1 MKRIWVLLITLLFLM
16 TITFPIVWWYATPSE
31 PLKVAI
37 IDKTVPDDS
46 YREHNGI
53 TWLLNYL
60 KYTNEK
66 GESFTTS
73 KDYFGFIPSKTEVNS
88 DIRPLPKNYDDYD
101 IIYLADT
108 YGVYEDDVPWNKN
121 EREGARSEI
130 IYGGLEEEE
139 WEAIRN
145 RLNQEE
151 KSLLIAEYNTF
162 ASPTPTD
169 VTDSVTKY
177 LGIEWSGWTGRFFD
191 ELNPELNLEIPQW
204 VVDEF
209 DDEWNY
215 EGPGFIIVNDLNY
228 EVIVLEQDKHINEEG
243 IKLSFTEEGKSFFG
257 LKNSQEY
264 TYWFDIVT
272 PLYGSTVLANYHWNL
287 TDEGKQLLDEREIPI
302 EFAAVVSSVNNQ
314 STSIYFAGDFND
326 ISEIPRLYQFKGLA
340 TIYKYGQMFSDH
352 SFYWSTYIPMVQ
364 TILNNFS
371 ELENL
376 FSPPKGDTTSIQ
388 YSARVL
394 EDTYEIL
401 INDSWT
407 SIPIKGVNMG
417 MGKPGTYPGEAAITK
432 EEYARWF
439 QQIAEMNANTIRV
452 YTLHPPD
459 FYEALKE
466 HNEKHDEK
474 LHVLHGVWV
483 NEENLFGLGNAFDE
497 NIIKEYQE
505 ELRTMVDVIH
515 GNKIL
520 EEKPG
525 HASGV
530 YRADIS
536 EYVIGWVLG
545 VEWDPLMVVK
555 TNELNKDVGD
565 YNGTYFETKNAN
577 PFEHWLAQQMDEITT
592 YEIENYNHVRPMSF
606 TNWVTTDI
614 LKHPADSTDHEDIV
628 SVDPNVIYTKN
639 EMDLVGQFASYHIY
653 PYYPDFL
660 NYEDKYINYKD
671 HRGEN
676 NNYAAYLHDLKEVHR
691 LPILVA
697 EFGVP
702 SSRGKTHE
710 NPFGWNQGFLS
721 EKEQGEIISH
731 LYEDIIEADMLGG
744 LVFTWHDEWFK
755 RTWNTMDY
763 DNPDRRPYWSNAQTS
778 EQQFGL
784 LSFDRHKIKV
794 DGNVNE
800 WEQVPLY
807 SKENGPMKAVYV
819 DHDERYLYLRLDY
832 DKESEGAPLFVFD
845 VIPEQGNDYFDKFNI
860 NFSNYINFIVDLR
873 EDESRVLINR
883 YYDLFTY
890 HYMYQLE
897 LVERTSDP
905 PTNNDGEFID
915 IHYVLNNEYYIPNK
929 DITIPFVTYETG
941 KLKKGNGNP
950 ESPEYDS
957 LADYYINESDGF
969 IEIRLPWFLLNAKD
983 PSQKEFMGDMYKDG
997 IESSVFI
1004 DELYIGALYVNSDGE
1019 LIDSF
1024 PSLSNEKLSKLK
1036 GYSWEN
1042 WDEPQFE
1049 ERLKQSYYI
1058 IKELYERY

>member
-1 MKRIWVLLITLLFLM
+1 
-16 TITFPIVWWYATPSE
+16 
-31 PLKVAI
+31 
-37 IDKTVPDDS
+37 
-46 YREHNGI
+46 
-53 TWLLNYL
+53 
-60 KYTNEK
+60 
-66 GESFTTS
+66 
-73 KDYFGFIPSKTEVNS
+73 
-88 DIRPLPKNYDDYD
+88 
-101 IIYLADT
+101 
-108 YGVYEDDVPWNKN
+108 
-121 EREGARSEI
+121 
-130 IYGGLEEEE
+130 
-139 WEAIRN
+139 
-145 RLNQEE
+145 
-151 KSLLIAEYNTF
+151 
-162 ASPTPTD
+162 
-169 VTDSVTKY
+169 
-177 LGIEWSGWTGRFFD
+177 
-191 ELNPELNLEIPQW
+191 
-204 VVDEF
+204 
-209 DDEWNY
+209 
-215 EGPGFIIVNDLNY
+215 
-228 EVIVLEQDKHINEEG
+228 
-243 IKLSFTEEGKSFFG
+243 
-257 LKNSQEY
+257 
-264 TYWFDIVT
+264 
-272 PLYGSTVLANYHWNL
+272 
-287 TDEGKQLLDEREIPI
+287 
-302 EFAAVVSSVNNQ
+302 
-314 STSIYFAGDFND
+314 
-326 ISEIPRLYQFKGLA
+326 
-340 TIYKYGQMFSDH
+340 
-352 SFYWSTYIPMVQ
+352 
-364 TILNNFS
+364 
-371 ELENL
+371 
-376 FSPPKGDTTSIQ
+376 
-388 YSARVL
+388 
-394 EDTYEIL
+394 
-401 INDSWT
+401 
-407 SIPIKGVNMG
+407 
-417 MGKPGTYPGEAAITK
+417 
-432 EEYARWF
+432 
-439 QQIAEMNANTIRV
+439 MNANTIRV

-466 HNEKHDEK
+466 HNENHDEK